1 MQDSGD
7 TEEKDP
13 DYYTGL
19 VNDETL
25 VEKLK
30 KGGVQFKA
38 EVPDTAGSLI
48 TELVITVVPIILM
61 VLLFAFFYEAD
72 DQRRRYDGHRKE
84 QCQDVYGEADRSYI
98 QGCSRTG

>member
-25 VEKLK
+25 VEKL

-61 VLLFAFFYEAD
+61 VLLFAFL
-72 DQRRRYDGHRKE
+72 
-84 QCQDVYGEADRSYI
+84 
-98 QGCSRTG
+98 

>member
-30 KGGVQFKA
+30 RV
-38 EVPDTAGSLI
+38 ECSLRQKCRI
-48 TELVITVVPIILM
+48 RQ
-61 VLLFAFFYEAD
+61 VL
-72 DQRRRYDGHRKE
+72 
-84 QCQDVYGEADRSYI
+84 
-98 QGCSRTG
+98 